1 MPEYLPRLIDQE
13 LKDHLDSIGAVLIVG
28 PKWCGKTT
36 TGRQYA
42 KSILDLQ
49 NEDTLQNYLQIAD

>member
-13 LKDHLDSIGAVLIVG
+13 LKDHLDSIGAVPIVG

-42 KSILDLQ
+42 KSILDL
-49 NEDTLQNYLQIAD
+49 